1 MCGGCFLCAAGLYV
15 KCSRQSW
22 VISAYSEGEEAIQKL
37 MKAFKGD
44 NSTGT
49 YLGIW
54 KRVIRFGV
62 GNRKIVYFVMGRFS
76 SGVSTLRRVSRRV
89 CQSHFPATLTHNQFY
104 RTKK

>member
-49 YLGIW
+49 HLGIW

-62 GNRKIVYFVMGRFS
+62 GNGKIVYFVMERVRSVALTSHSVSWRVRRSRF
-76 SGVSTLRRVSRRV
+76 
-89 CQSHFPATLTHNQFY
+89 PLTHNPI
-104 RTKK
+104 